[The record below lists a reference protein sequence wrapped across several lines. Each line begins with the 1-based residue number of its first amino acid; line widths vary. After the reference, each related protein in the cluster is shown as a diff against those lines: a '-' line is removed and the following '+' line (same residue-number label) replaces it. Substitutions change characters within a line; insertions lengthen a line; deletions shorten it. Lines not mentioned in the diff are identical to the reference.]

1 MDAWKTVAHEPAKT
15 EVVVRRLEAA
25 DVDGVVALDAK
36 VIGRKREGYLRPKL
50 KEAFAES
57 AIEVSLAADVDGRLA
72 GFLLGKVY
80 YGEFGATEPVAVL
93 DTLGVHPDAKGRGVA
108 AALMDQL
115 RTNLKALRIARL
127 RTEVGWDVQDL
138 LSFFHHEGFRPA
150 ARICLELD
158 LESAAERE
166 RIERRAAH

>member
-1 MDAWKTVAHEPAKT
+1 MDAWKTAAREPEKA
-15 EVVVRRLEAA
+15 EVVVRRLEPR
-25 DVDGVVALDAK
+25 DVDGVIALDAK
-36 VIGRKREGYLRPKL
+36 VIGRRREGYLRPKL
-50 KEAFAES
+50 KEALEES
-57 AIEVSLAADVDGRLA
+57 GITVSLAADMNGRLA

-93 DTLGVHPDAKGRGVA
+93 DTLGVHPDAKGQGVA

-115 RTNLKALRIARL
+115 RANLRGLRIPRL

-166 RIERRAAH
+166 RIERRASR